1 MYTGGGKVHPE
12 ESLMKS
18 NITSTFDDRG
28 WGEASV
34 MMMKKSPLT
43 PEAPG
48 SVIDIQRSRQSI
60 I

>member
-1 MYTGGGKVHPE
+1 VRIYTGGGRVYPE

-18 NITSTFDDRG
+18 NFILTFDDRG

-34 MMMKKSPLT
+34 QMKKSPLT

-48 SVIDIQRSRQSI
+48 SVIDI
-60 I
+60 